1 MKTEFLAKNVSY
13 HIHPTSK
20 FKDVTISVRFLNQ
33 LKNTNHVARLYLA
46 NMLRDVCTL
55 YPTKTDVTRKLDEL
69 YGASLKV
76 NNDTLGIGDLIEFR
90 CSVVN
95 GTYIHDDCLQKQIA
109 LLNNFIF
116 HPLTKDGML
125 KKNLYEEIKERLILM
140 IRSHNDTPSSYAANQ
155 SRLLFGNDL
164 ALKCIPTEE
173 DVINCSLQEIQK
185 AYQQMINEDIVD
197 ILVLGDVNESELK
210 KLINENFNFKD
221 RDDIDKNVA
230 ITSQRES
237 YDEIIEKRPIHQT
250 RLVQIYTT
258 NHHLNDDSYAAI
270 MLGNAIW
277 GGLPSSYLFQEVRE
291 ARSLCYSIHSSNDNY
306 DGTITVSTAIDK
318 NNYDEVK
325 DLIELQLNHVKNGD
339 FDDKLLETTK
349 QMLINILRS
358 GQDSQKSILGQDYR
372 NTLFNTQR
380 TAESIIKDIQ
390 KCTLNDIKEAFSTV
404 SCKLCYC
411 LTQEDSND

>member
-1 MKTEFLAKNVSY
+1 MRYTNNGGTCMKTEFLAKNVSY

-140 IRSHNDTPSSYAANQ
+140 IRSHNDNPSSYAANQ
-155 SRLLFGNDL
+155 SR
-164 ALKCIPTEE
+164 
-173 DVINCSLQEIQK
+173 
-185 AYQQMINEDIVD
+185 
-197 ILVLGDVNESELK
+197 
-210 KLINENFNFKD
+210 
-221 RDDIDKNVA
+221 
-230 ITSQRES
+230 
-237 YDEIIEKRPIHQT
+237 
-250 RLVQIYTT
+250 
-258 NHHLNDDSYAAI
+258 
-270 MLGNAIW
+270 
-277 GGLPSSYLFQEVRE
+277 
-291 ARSLCYSIHSSNDNY
+291 
-306 DGTITVSTAIDK
+306 
-318 NNYDEVK
+318 
-325 DLIELQLNHVKNGD
+325 
-339 FDDKLLETTK
+339 
-349 QMLINILRS
+349 
-358 GQDSQKSILGQDYR
+358 
-372 NTLFNTQR
+372 
-380 TAESIIKDIQ
+380 
-390 KCTLNDIKEAFSTV
+390 
-404 SCKLCYC
+404 
-411 LTQEDSND
+411 